1 MLTVGIMK
9 KLLVVDDE
17 PDFVELVAFNLRHEG
32 FEVLTATN
40 GWEAIELARS
50 DLPDL
55 ILLDLMLPD
64 FDGFAVCEMLRLRSS
79 TAAIPIILLTAW
91 ISDESRRLGLEL
103 GANDYVT
110 KPFSPR
116 ELMQRVNRV
125 LERSEAIAP
134 HI

>member
-1 MLTVGIMK
+1 MT

>member
-1 MLTVGIMK
+1 MK